1 MGNVYL
7 LRCWLGQESAA
18 RISQTISWQTSEM
31 DPDTRGGPDD
41 RPCRRFRSHQTGVD
55 FSLLFRPSLRAAAT
69 KLIVTGLGI
78 WGQGHAVSATH
89 SRCRSPYHT
98 VARAA
103 RSAQAIERKLT
114 RN

>member
-41 RPCRRFRSHQTGVD
+41 RPCPRFRSHQMGVD
-55 FSLLFRPSLRAAAT
+55 FSLLFRPPLRAAAT
-69 KLIVTGLGI
+69 KLIVTGLGDL
-78 WGQGHAVSATH
+78 GSGSCRVRHAFTLLE
-89 SRCRSPYHT
+89 PNHT
-98 VARAA
+98 IARGNDG
-103 RSAQAIERKLT
+103 RK
-114 RN
+114 